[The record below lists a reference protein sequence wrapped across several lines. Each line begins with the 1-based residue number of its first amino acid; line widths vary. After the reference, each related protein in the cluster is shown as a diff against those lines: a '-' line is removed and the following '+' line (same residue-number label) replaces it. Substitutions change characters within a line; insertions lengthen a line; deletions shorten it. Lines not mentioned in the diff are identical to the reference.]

1 MDWGRR
7 GTPHGGS
14 LAEGPWERS
23 PHLRALVNG
32 ETSTLMVTEPS
43 CGRGPVSVAQGC
55 RRLVA
60 GVPWSEEQGLAAE
73 AGPHSAS
80 RHHVRPAVGGP

>member
-1 MDWGRR
+1 
-7 GTPHGGS
+7 
-14 LAEGPWERS
+14 
-23 PHLRALVNG
+23 
-32 ETSTLMVTEPS
+32 MVTEPS

-60 GVPWSEEQGLAAE
+60 GVPWSEEQGLATE